1 MARKTVGELVDDI
14 LSSMDSDP
22 VTLYDDTEESRQVA
36 QILETTYYN
45 LIDGKDWPN
54 LYQMFQLTET
64 TASTPCHMTIPKG
77 VMDVQYIKYNCR
89 NSTDTKDKY
98 LEIKFLP
105 PREFMAMLD
114 GRDSSS
120 SIVDQINDTIY
131 YNFYNDRAPTYYTSI
146 NETTVIFD
154 AYDSDIEAYLKTNKT
169 QCYGKIYP
177 TVTMADGFYFDLPPD
192 AFSLLLAEAKATA
205 FQELK
210 QIQNPK
216 AETHAITQRR
226 RMSQEAWKLR
236 NGITYP
242 DYGRKGH
249 K

>member
-14 LSSMDSDP
+14 LSAMDSDP

-54 LYQMFQLTET
+54 LYTMFQLTQT
-64 TASTPCHMTIPKG
+64 SAATPCHMTIPTG
-77 VMDVQYIKYNCR
+77 VMDIQYVKYNCR
-89 NSTDTKDKY
+89 SSTDTKDKY
-98 LEIKFLP
+98 LELKFLEP
-105 PREFMAMLD
+105 KKFMEILD
-114 GRDSSS
+114 GRDSSATN
-120 SIVDQINDTIY
+120 VTQITSTIY
-131 YNFYNDRAPTYYTSI
+131 YNFYNDRAPTYYTSL

-154 AYDSDIEAYLKTNKT
+154 AFDSAVETFVKTTKT
-169 QCYGKIYP
+169 QCYGKTYP

-210 QIQNPK
+210 QTQNTK
-216 AETHAITQRR
+216 AEQHSVTQRR

-242 DYGRKGH
+242 NYGRKGH

>member
-14 LSSMDSDP
+14 LSAMDSDP

-54 LYQMFQLTET
+54 LYTMFQLTQT
-64 TASTPCHMTIPKG
+64 SAATPCHMTIPTG
-77 VMDVQYIKYNCR
+77 IMDLQYVKYNVR
-89 NSTDTKDKY
+89 TIDDVRDKY
-98 LEIKFLP
+98 LEIKFLEP
-105 PREFMAMLD
+105 KDFMMMLD
-114 GRDSSS
+114 ARDSSAAN
-120 SIVDQINDTIY
+120 ITQITSTIY
-131 YNFYNDRAPTYYTSI
+131 YNFYNDRAPTFYTSL
-146 NETTVIFD
+146 NETTAIFD
-154 AYDSDIEAYLKTNKT
+154 AFDTDVETFLKTIKT
-169 QCYGKIYP
+169 QCYGKTYP

-192 AFSLLLAEAKATA
+192 AFSLLLAEAKATC

-210 QIQNPK
+210 QVANPK
-216 AETHAITQRR
+216 AEQHAVTQRR
-226 RMSQEAWKLR
+226 RMSQEAWKIR

-242 DYGRKGH
+242 NYGRRGH